1 MPAVV
6 YSTFLDGTQLMPGE
20 SMGSEVDVNGA
31 RTVHLMFYT
40 IPPPPSPH
48 PTPSAPTPPASTSS
62 EVSWTVSWG
71 PSSSGPAFLQTNS
84 GTFQDGS
91 PAAIDVPVFGPTLLV
106 WFENQATQDV
116 TIAGTIYFINEVPP
130 PILVR

>member
-1 MPAVV
+1 MPEVV
-6 YSTFLDGTQLMPGE
+6 YSTFLDGTQLSPGG
-20 SMGSEVDVNGA
+20 SMENEIDVNGA
-31 RTVHLMFYT
+31 RTVRLMFYT
-40 IPPPPSPH
+40 IPPPPPPH
-48 PTPSAPTPPASTSS
+48 PAPPASTSS

-71 PSSSGPAFLQTNS
+71 PTSSGPAFLQPNS

-106 WFENQATQDV
+106 GFENQSTQDV